1 MAYRE
6 FADYIDE
13 KEAADPEF
21 AAELAEQRRLLAT
34 ATERPCSVGDC
45 VGLFSAEG
53 VYLGGWGPVDC
64 PHEEV
69 DW

>member
-1 MAYRE
+1 MPYSDFQA
-6 FADYIDE
+6 YIDQKVE
-13 KEAADPEF
+13 DDPEF
-21 AAELAEQRRLLAT
+21 AAEMEVQRRLLAT
-34 ATERPCSVGDC
+34 ATERPCSEGAC

-53 VYLGGWGPVDC
+53 EYLGGWGPVGC